1 MKSCLIELNSPL
13 SLKRAYIRAIFE
25 IYINK
30 KKDKENEEN
39 YNETIGLLE
48 ISEIISKEIIPLLD
62 MKNIYQYIEGFIKY
76 DGDLEDVWKTRKSL
90 IQ

>member
-1 MKSCLIELNSPL
+1 MKEKAKKCLTE
-13 SLKRAYIRAIFE
+13 
-25 IYINK
+25 
-30 KKDKENEEN
+30 KDKENEEN

-62 MKNIYQYIEGFIKY
+62 MKNIYQYIEGLVKY
-76 DGDLEDVWKTRKSL
+76 DGNLEDVWKTRKSL